1 MRPGPIDFDTR
12 ATRCDP
18 LYVLPVGLVAVE
30 LGWRWGLGAAAL
42 AFALYVAW
50 SLLADVDLSALG
62 YATRALV
69 LFALG
74 GVLGQLA
81 ARARAT
87 GGGVGALVFHGDR
100 PARHLEPRRV
110 LHAPEPGARADA
122 AGRARS

>member
-50 SLLADVDLSALG
+50 SLLADVDLSAPG

-74 GVLGQLA
+74 VCQLA
-81 ARARAT
+81 ARARARGEESERWFPWRPT
-87 GGGVGALVFHGDR
+87 CSPPRASKGASR
-100 PARHLEPRRV
+100 T
-110 LHAPEPGARADA
+110 
-122 AGRARS
+122 

>member
-50 SLLADVDLSALG
+50 SLLADVDLNALG
-62 YATRALV
+62 YPTRALV
-69 LFALG
+69 LFAMR

-81 ARARAT
+81 ARARAA
-87 GGGVGALVFHGDR
+87 GC
-100 PARHLEPRRV
+100 ARVTVAAEHPR
-110 LHAPEPGARADA
+110 AAR
-122 AGRARS
+122 RKESP

>member
-1 MRPGPIDFDTR
+1 MRTGPIDFDTR

-87 GGGVGALVFHGDR
+87 GEESERCFPWRPTCSPPRASKGASR
-100 PARHLEPRRV
+100 T
-110 LHAPEPGARADA
+110 
-122 AGRARS
+122 

>member
-30 LGWRWGLGAAAL
+30 RGWRWGLGPAGL
-42 AFALYVAW
+42 AFALFVAW
-50 SLLADVDLSALG
+50 SLLEDVELSALG

-69 LFALG
+69 LFPLG
-74 GVLGQLA
+74 GAMARLA

-87 GGGVGALVFHGDR
+87 GRSQSADL
-100 PARHLEPRRV
+100 PWPPTCSPPR
-110 LHAPEPGARADA
+110 ASRAA
-122 AGRARS
+122 SRT